1 MPCRYAF
8 QIKTLSLVIILFF
21 FFWYTSLSKFFK
33 VVKGEVKVFPES
45 LGLDCLQLKIIHMQ
59 KWHILG

>member
-1 MPCRYAF
+1 M
-8 QIKTLSLVIILFF
+8 QICLSDKNVISGNNPFFF

-45 LGLDCLQLKIIHMQ
+45 LGLDCLQLNIIHMQ